1 MRLVHGTS
9 LKVVEKII
17 QSGLTP
23 RGKRKS
29 LWEVPSNNQSIYLTN
44 AYGLHFAINAS
55 DKHGALIEVDTSE
68 LTPEYLFADE
78 DALEQTYRTN
88 RLALPEELRELPM
101 KQLTEWF
108 SKQLQQAKMLG
119 YDHVWS
125 LRALGN
131 CCYMGGIP
139 EKAVTRIVQIS
150 DLNKSW
156 WISFFDPS
164 ISLANYKYVGDQYQ
178 MSQMVLMGRT
188 EEAIENTHNQKD
200 IVDLIRLE
208 ELIAPYRKILRS
220 AD

>member
-9 LKVVEKII
+9 LAVVDKII

-44 AYGLHFAINAS
+44 AYALHFAMNAS
-55 DKHGALIEVDTSE
+55 ATDGALIEIDTSD
-68 LTPEYLFADE
+68 LPQEYLFADE

-88 RLALPEELRELPM
+88 RTAPPEELQQMPMRE
-101 KQLTEWF
+101 LTEWF
-108 SKQLQQAKMLG
+108 SKQLQQAKLLG
-119 YDHVWS
+119 FDHVWS
-125 LRALGN
+125 LRTLGN

-139 EKAVTRIVQIS
+139 ESAVTRIVQIK
-150 DLNKSW
+150 DLNKAW
-156 WISFFDPS
+156 WIRFFDPT
-164 ISLANYKYVGDQYQ
+164 ITLANYKFVGKRYQ
-178 MSQMVLMGRT
+178 QSQMVLMGRT
-188 EEAIENTHNQKD
+188 EEAISHTHDQQT
-200 IVDLIRLE
+200 IIDLVKLE